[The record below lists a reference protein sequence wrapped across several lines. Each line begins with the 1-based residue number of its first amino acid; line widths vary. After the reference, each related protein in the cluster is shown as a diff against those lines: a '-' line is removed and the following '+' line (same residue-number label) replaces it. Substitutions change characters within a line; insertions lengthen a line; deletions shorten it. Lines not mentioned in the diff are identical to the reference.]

1 MVNIAMALCA
11 AAIAGTIA
19 YTALR
24 YRELPDRVPLHFG
37 IAGWAD
43 GYGPRA
49 TIWLLVVVQLFIML
63 VYRSVSQTAGPR
75 LLYAD
80 LLTIVLLGWI
90 QMQIIAVAIAG
101 TKRIPPARLY
111 TAVALFFAGVL
122 LSIFV
127 VR

>member
-1 MVNIAMALCA
+1 MALCA
-11 AAIAGTIA
+11 AAIGGTAA

-43 GYGPRA
+43 GYGPRPL
-49 TIWLLVVVQLFIML
+49 IWLLVIVQLFVVLAYCIA
-63 VYRSVSQTAGPR
+63 SESAGPR

-90 QMQIIAVAIAG
+90 QTQVIAVAIAG
-101 TKRIPPARLY
+101 TKRISPARLY
-111 TAVALFFAGVL
+111 TAVALFFAGVVL
-122 LSIFV
+122 AIFV

>member
-1 MVNIAMALCA
+1 MALCA
-11 AAIAGTIA
+11 AAIAGTVA

-43 GYGPRA
+43 GYGPRPS
-49 TIWLLVVVQLFIML
+49 IWLLVVVQLFVVL
-63 VYRSVSQTAGPR
+63 VYRIASESAGPR

-80 LLTIVLLGWI
+80 LLTIVLLGWM
-90 QMQIIAVAIAG
+90 QMQVIAVAITRA
-101 TKRIPPARLY
+101 KRIPPVRLY
-111 TAVALFFAGVL
+111 AAIALFFAGVV

>member
-1 MVNIAMALCA
+1 MALCA
-11 AAIAGTIA
+11 AAIAGTVA

-43 GYGPRA
+43 GFGPRVA
-49 TIWLLVVVQLFIML
+49 IWLLVLVQLFVML
-63 VYRSVSQTAGPR
+63 AYRSVADEAGPR

-80 LLTIVLLGWI
+80 LLTVLLLGWI
-90 QMQIIAVAIAG
+90 QMQVITVAISGA
-101 TKRIPPARLY
+101 KRIPPARMY
-111 TAVALFFAGVL
+111 TALALYFAGVV